1 MAEEAATPVAPAP
14 DADKKSDNKG
24 KKGRKDETPIEELY
38 DLSQP
43 IPRVSFPFFHPKNDR
58 RWFGGKIR
66 KIIESMQIAGDR

>member
-1 MAEEAATPVAPAP
+1 MAEEATTPVAPAP

-43 IPRVSFPFFHPKNDR
+43 IPRVSFPIFSSEK
-58 RWFGGKIR
+58 
-66 KIIESMQIAGDR
+66 

>member
-1 MAEEAATPVAPAP
+1 MAEETTTPVAPAP
-14 DADKKSDNKG
+14 DAEKKG

-43 IPRVSFPFFHPKNDR
+43 IPRVSFPLFHPKNDR